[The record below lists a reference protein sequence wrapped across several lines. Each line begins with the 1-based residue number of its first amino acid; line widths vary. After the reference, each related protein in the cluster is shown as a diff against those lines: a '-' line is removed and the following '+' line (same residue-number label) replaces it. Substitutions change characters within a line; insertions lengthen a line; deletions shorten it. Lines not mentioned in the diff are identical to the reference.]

1 MKLLTALAVLLLLL
15 QAGHLIQSGPS
26 ADPAHLR
33 FQRAITPSSPG
44 PACAV
49 IDGDTFAHSASRTAE
64 DLRLFD
70 SAGNE
75 VPYALTESSSQP
87 EPPAPATILNL
98 GTLGN
103 AVVFDLAMP
112 ARPYSEID
120 LRLNARDFLAS
131 AHVTDKAT
139 GTDLGTFTL
148 FDLTSQHLARSTALQ
163 PQEATFRAL
172 HVTLRFTTPSGD
184 PQPLPPTVVQ
194 GADVPASREAQTLY
208 TAVMSTSGLRASGA
222 DTTATFHI
230 PAHVPIERVTFALDP
245 AFQSNF
251 IRSVDVKT
259 YTAGDSNPAD
269 ELTGDIFR
277 VDRPTPAALDT
288 PAIHD
293 EHLSLNAVIGANLRD
308 SARVIVTVHNGND
321 RPLPLHAIQLE
332 MRERRVC
339 FDAQPAAGYT
349 LRYGDPAL
357 RAPVYDYARLFNTA
371 GPTHPAPLGPEQ
383 PNPHFT
389 PRADTRPYTERHP
402 ELLWIALLAV
412 VAILGATA
420 IGSVKHQRRIQ

>member
-1 MKLLTALAVLLLLL
+1 MKLFTALAVLLL

-70 SAGNE
+70 AAGNE

-87 EPPAPATILNL
+87 EPPAPATVLNL

-103 AVVFDLAMP
+103 ALVFDLAMP

-148 FDLTSQHLARSTALQ
+148 FDLTSQHLARSTALLL
-163 PQEATFRAL
+163 QEATFRTL
-172 HVTLRFTTPSGD
+172 HVTVHFTTPSGD

-208 TAVMSTSGLRASGA
+208 TAVLSTSELHQTGPYTL
-222 DTTATFHI
+222 ATFNI
-230 PAHVPIERVTFALDP
+230 PAHVPVERVGFTLDP
-245 AFQSNF
+245 AFHANF
-251 IRSVDVKT
+251 IRAVDIKT
-259 YTAGDSNPAD
+259 YTDGQSSPAD
-269 ELTGDIFR
+269 DVTGDIFR

-293 EHLSLNAVIGANLRD
+293 EHLSLNAALGGNLREG
-308 SARVIVTVHNGND
+308 ARVVVAIANGND
-321 RPLPLHAIQLE
+321 RPLPIRAIQLE

-339 FDAQPAAGYT
+339 FDAQSATAYT

-371 GPTHPAPLGPEQ
+371 GPTHPTPLGPEQ